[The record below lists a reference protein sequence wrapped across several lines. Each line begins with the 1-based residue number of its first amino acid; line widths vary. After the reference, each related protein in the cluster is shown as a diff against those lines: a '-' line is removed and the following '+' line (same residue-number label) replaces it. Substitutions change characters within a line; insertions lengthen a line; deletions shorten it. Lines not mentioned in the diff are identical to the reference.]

1 MQRDKLREV
10 RGTKDL
16 LGVEL
21 YKFQYIH
28 RLSQSIASRYGF
40 VAVDTPIIEFTEV
53 FTKTLGDDSDIVTKE
68 MYNFQDKSGENI
80 TLRPEFTSAIVRLL
94 ISKNLVV
101 PVKLF
106 SSGPVF
112 RYERPQKC
120 RQRQFHQVNFEFF
133 GSDLP
138 LADVEM
144 IALGHNI
151 LSELN
156 LLDSITLEINFLGD
170 KETVNSYKLS
180 LIEYLNKYKKDLSED
195 SQHRLVINPLRI
207 LDSKDPEDREI
218 LLNAPNISH
227 FYNKYSNNFFIEVL
241 SGLNELCIPYKIN
254 HNIVRGLDY
263 YCNTVFEFTTSKLGS
278 QNAVIAG
285 GRYDGL
291 VKFMGGNDT
300 PAIGFA
306 MGIERVSALIN
317 YEHKEPRS
325 VVLVPIGKDAM
336 PHALRLA
343 YELRCKGISV
353 NWSYKSTSLKNSLRK
368 VDDNSIV
375 LIFGSEELENDTIQV
390 KDMKTGE
397 QQEIIKYDLLDLLY
411 KKINNIY

>member
-1 MQRDKLREV
+1 MQRSKLKEV

-16 LGVEL
+16 LGAEF
-21 YKFQYIH
+21 YKFQYIQH
-28 RLSQSIASRYGF
+28 LSQAIANRYGF
-40 VAVDTPIIEFTEV
+40 IAVDTPIIEFTEV

-94 ISKNLVV
+94 INKNLVT

-133 GSDLP
+133 GSDSP

-144 IALGHNI
+144 IALGYNI
-151 LSELN
+151 LSELK
-156 LLDSITLEINFLGD
+156 LLNNITLEINFLGD
-170 KETVNSYKLS
+170 KETMNSYRLS
-180 LIEYLNKYKKDLSED
+180 LVEYLNKYKKDLSGD
-195 SQHRLVINPLRI
+195 SQRRLITNPLRV
-207 LDSKDPEDREI
+207 LDSKSPEDCEI
-218 LLNAPNISH
+218 LLNAPNIGD
-227 FYNKYSNNFFIEVL
+227 FYTKYSSDFFTEVL
-241 SGLNELCIPYKIN
+241 DGLNDLCIPYQLN
-254 HNIVRGLDY
+254 NRIVRGLDY
-263 YCNTVFEFTTSKLGS
+263 YCNTVFEFTTSELGS

-291 VKFMGGNDT
+291 VRSMGGNDT
-300 PAIGFA
+300 PAVGFA
-306 MGIERVSALIN
+306 MGIERVSALID
-317 YEHKEPRS
+317 YEHKESRN

-336 PHALRLA
+336 SYALKLA

-353 NWSYKSTSLKNSLRK
+353 GWNYKNTGLKNMLRK
-368 VDDNSIV
+368 INDNSIV
-375 LIFGSEELENDTIQV
+375 LIFGDEELKSNTVQV

-397 QQEIIKYDLLDLLY
+397 QQEVEKGNLLDALY
-411 KKINNIY
+411 NKI